1 MRQRWLAWAIVSN
14 AEIALKT
21 SPFATC
27 SAECCGLPAGRG
39 GLCPCQ
45 GADIRHDLVPVACF
59 RLTRCG
65 ATRDTICYF
74 DTHLQY

>member
-21 SPFATC
+21 SPFATG

-39 GLCPCQ
+39 GLCPRR
-45 GADIRHDLVPVACF
+45 GAVIRYDLLLVACF
-59 RLTRCG
+59 RLSRCG
-65 ATRDTICYF
+65 ATLYTIRYRENR
-74 DTHLQY
+74 